1 MEKILLIDVADCLR
15 RKIDA
20 QRVQNYLL
28 LNNYLIVS
36 RINIADYIII
46 STCGVTK
53 DKIIEAVDTITRAQ
67 TYSAKIIVLGCA
79 ITTDPETLPE
89 NIIAIPID
97 KMYLLDDVFE
107 CEVKFEEVPVPKQS
121 KEEDSLFDFPICRG
135 CTEGCTYCD
144 TRKAIG
150 NINSGP

>member
-1 MEKILLIDVADCLR
+1 MEKIFFIDVADCLR

-46 STCGVTK
+46 STCGVTN

-67 TYSAKIIVLGCA
+67 AYSAKIIVLGCA
-79 ITTDPETLPE
+79 STIDPPNCNSNLQ
-89 NIIAIPID
+89 
-97 KMYLLDDVFE
+97 LLT
-107 CEVKFEEVPVPKQS
+107 K
-121 KEEDSLFDFPICRG
+121 
-135 CTEGCTYCD
+135 
-144 TRKAIG
+144 
-150 NINSGP
+150 N